1 MLKADSYVKYL
12 FYPYKRV
19 AVLKIYGITYGS
31 KNDNAKE
38 KKMSR

>member
-12 FYPYKRV
+12 FFPYKREV
-19 AVLKIYGITYGS
+19 VLKIYGIAYGG
-31 KNDNAKE
+31 KNDNAE